1 MAYEIE
7 LAVVGASLA
16 IFLATGPFF
25 LKRCMRQRRR
35 VHVGDVGGVGGV
47 ELQAR

>member
-1 MAYEIE
+1 MAYEME

-16 IFLATGPFF
+16 LSLAAGPFI
-25 LKRCMRQRRR
+25 LKHCMRQRRR
-35 VHVGDVGGVGGV
+35 VHVGGAGGV

>member
-1 MAYEIE
+1 MAYEME
-7 LAVVGASLA
+7 LAVLGAALA
-16 IFLATGPFF
+16 IVLATGPFI

-35 VHVGDVGGVGGV
+35 VHVGGVGGV